1 MKVRVELEVGAQ
13 ELREFL
19 GLPDVS
25 GLQQDAIEAL
35 AKRLRSGAASSM
47 DALAVLKSFV
57 PEGLFSLTEWQRVIG
72 RALQTGE
79 PVSVE
84 ATVQTAPPG
93 RTRRPGGAKK
103 KRGPRKR
110 AS

>member
-25 GLQQDAIEAL
+25 GLQKDAIEAL
-35 AKRLRSGAASSM
+35 ARRLRSGASSSM
-47 DALAVLKSFV
+47 DALTVLKSFV
-57 PEGLFSLTEWQRVIG
+57 PEGLFSLTEWQRLIG

-79 PVSVE
+79 PVKVE
-84 ATVQTAPPG
+84 ATLEAPRAG
-93 RTRRPGGAKK
+93 GGRRPGAAK